1 MVDMMVFVECW
12 YWVWWV
18 GGPSNS
24 SSIMEYGLLVSES
37 SSRSRTRSG
46 PRRSTSDSPPLKE
59 IISSSEILSSSSLF
73 IWLSM
78 TCEKI
83 GVKNCVA
90 SLCMVNGVFECVSGT
105 YVFGLCAGNDA
116 ICLNVCSGLHDL
128 SFSQGR

>member
-12 YWVWWV
+12 YWAWWV

-78 TCEKI
+78 TCEQI
-83 GVKNCVA
+83 RVNNRVV
-90 SLCMVNGVFECVSGT
+90 SLCMMNSLCVCVQYVCCWAVCREECI
-105 YVFGLCAGNDA
+105 F
-116 ICLNVCSGLHDL
+116 
-128 SFSQGR
+128 